1 MVGLKVVPDV
11 VVADQAEC
19 ATRKDIHTS
28 PAGHPTC
35 SSMRAAIHN
44 RRRSQVE
51 KSMSTIYVDSPDTSL
66 SSFYNNVRRV
76 KSRIVKPSR
85 HSIHVL
91 ANRASSTDGRAIMG
105 KNFWH
110 ELLRISVG
118 HKLMPDCSRGHHCR
132 VRSRNSYPGQQQ
144 LQSL

>member
-11 VVADQAEC
+11 VAAGQAEC

-51 KSMSTIYVDSPDTSL
+51 KSIPTIYVDSLDTSL
-66 SSFYNNVRRV
+66 NSFYNNVRRV

-85 HSIHVL
+85 HSIYVL
-91 ANRASSTDGRAIMG
+91 ANKASSTDRPARVG

-110 ELLRISVG
+110 ELLHISIG
-118 HKLMPDCSRGHHCR
+118 HKLMPDCSRGYHCR
-132 VRSRNSYPGQQQ
+132 VRNKNSYPGQQQ
-144 LQSL
+144 LQPL